1 MNEEELN
8 IVSYKLAQ
16 SNDIENAVEVLKI
29 GISFFPNA
37 FNLYDS
43 YGEILLKQGDKNKA
57 IDNYKK
63 SVELN
68 PNNKNG
74 IRVLKELGIEIK

>member
-1 MNEEELN
+1 MQSDKEE
-8 IVSYKLAQ
+8 SA
-16 SNDIENAVEVLKI
+16 AEVLKL
-29 GISFFPNA
+29 GISYFPNA

-43 YGEILLKQGDKNKA
+43 YGEILLKLGNKDKA
-57 IDNYKK
+57 IENYKK